1 MKKKC
6 SWRGAEEKCRRTGG
20 RVKDWLN
27 EWVPKWCDIF
37 SQLWDGCGTITT
49 LLAPEL
55 FDYVA
60 GGGGFCKKW
69 VDDTYVMHLYNFVRI
84 FWIVRSFSPPSTLN
98 GCQTATLAEPKR
110 TLGCRAIIKVQSI
123 CFRRHIRPVT
133 QRLLN
138 FNGKAGQDN
147 KAGGSAL
154 RDYHFGVSNDRGVS
168 RNTYNNICGT
178 TTNLVVLS
186 SSSSCSE
193 TRGCWRSWRNA
204 GVPALSIGSQYQWQS
219 VHGPVVPRRCRH
231 SIVQVRNFKHL
242 KWIFQ

>member
-84 FWIVRSFSPPSTLN
+84 CWIVRSFSPPPTLN

-110 TLGCRAIIKVQSI
+110 TLWCRAIIKVQSI

-154 RDYHFGVSNDRGVS
+154 RDYHFGVSNDRGCPG
-168 RNTYNNICGT
+168 IPT
-178 TTNLVVLS
+178 TTFVEHQLIWSSFLLPLLAVKPVDVEGVEGMQVSLPCPLAASTSDKVYMVLWF
-186 SSSSCSE
+186 
-193 TRGCWRSWRNA
+193 RD
-204 GVPALSIGSQYQWQS
+204 GVGIPLYRWEILN
-219 VHGPVVPRRCRH
+219 
-231 SIVQVRNFKHL
+231 I
-242 KWIFQ
+242 